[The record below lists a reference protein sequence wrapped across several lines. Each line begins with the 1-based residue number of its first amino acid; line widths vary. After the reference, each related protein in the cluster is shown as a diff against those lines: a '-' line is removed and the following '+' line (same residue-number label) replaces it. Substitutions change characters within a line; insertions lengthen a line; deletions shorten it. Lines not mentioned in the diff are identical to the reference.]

1 MRHKGKDYHCNKE
14 YEIKEDGTIMVRQRK
29 SAHYNN
35 NELKTTSH
43 MPFSL
48 AQRNECRNNRNT

>member
-29 SAHYNN
+29 
-35 NELKTTSH
+35 
-43 MPFSL
+43 
-48 AQRNECRNNRNT
+48 R